1 MKYKILCLIFIYS
14 FIATQSCTAME
25 NQPKPLTLI
34 KELNKIPRYARVT
47 HLTDKTIIIKDT
59 GGCYLMNIDSEEIAS
74 ISNKLGTMIL
84 HPNKQKI
91 AYIYE
96 NKLQLYTIKTK
107 ESELLTPSYS
117 IDSLAFNP
125 HDKKIFLYSQDY
137 HTKNKLDP
145 HSVHAIDNNIV
156 IIPYSCFAFHLK
168 KPILYT
174 LNVEKDCYYVSTYH
188 VNDLITKLKNVKLP
202 EFCSYHEI
210 STEGITAFME
220 PSKNK
225 IYIINLN
232 NNDDTFKTLANAHND
247 YMCFYPNSSILMTA
261 SISNNDQSILY
272 FWDTNTLQCIY
283 KALIPSLC
291 GVVNISLNEKNVI
304 LRTCI
309 ENYKLYAIPDK
320 VRYEGR
326 KQFFNFLLFSL
337 KNYADRNN
345 LPIDIVRYIIAT
357 YWNA

>member
-14 FIATQSCTAME
+14 FITTQSCTAME
-25 NQPKPLTLI
+25 EQSKPLVFI
-34 KELNKIPRYARVT
+34 KKLENIPRGARVT
-47 HLTDKTIIIKDT
+47 HLTDKTIIIKNT

-107 ESELLTPSYS
+107 KSELLTPSYS

-125 HDKKIFLYSQDY
+125 HDNKIFLYSQDY
-137 HTKNKLDP
+137 HIKNKLDP
-145 HSVHAIDNNIV
+145 DSVHAIDNNIV
-156 IIPYSCFAFHLK
+156 IIPYPCFAFHLK
-168 KPILYT
+168 KPILCAP
-174 LNVEKDCYYVSTYH
+174 NIIRDCYYVSTYH

-202 EFCSYHEI
+202 EFCSHHEI
-210 STEGITAFME
+210 STEGIAAFIE
-220 PSKNK
+220 QNKSK
-225 IYIINLN
+225 IYIIDLN
-232 NNDDTFKTLANAHND
+232 NNNDTFKTLRNVHNPC
-247 YMCFYPNSSILMTA
+247 MRFYQNSSILMTV
-261 SISNNDQSILY
+261 SISNKTQAVLY
-272 FWDTNTLQCIY
+272 FWDTKTLQCVY
-283 KALIPSLC
+283 EALIPSIC
-291 GVVNISLNEKNVI
+291 YTEIISLNEKNII
-304 LRTCI
+304 LKTCI
-309 ENYKLYAIPDK
+309 DDYELYAIPDK

-337 KNYADRNN
+337 KDYADRNH